1 MVEREQGAAHR
12 ADEAVPRDD
21 EATFTQGVASS
32 TAAPVKGSGEKAEHE
47 RARFLAVLDEVMSD
61 HHDVLAALAK

>member
-1 MVEREQGAAHR
+1 MVEREQGPVHR

-21 EATFTQGVASS
+21 VAAFSDAVASS
-32 TAAPVKGSGEKAEHE
+32 TAASAKASVAEAEHE